1 MRRFRSS
8 TGRMW
13 KVEVAEADQLRIG
26 GPRSTIA
33 TSSQV
38 LRFSSTDGLICDLEE
53 YPSDWD
59 RFTEQGLYSLLGQAM
74 IDWVGFGRR

>member
-1 MRRFRSS
+1 MRKFRSS

-13 KVEVAEADQLRIG
+13 SVDIVEADQVRIG
-26 GPRSTIA
+26 SGRPTIA

-38 LRFSSTDGLICDLEE
+38 LRFTSPDGLVCDLEE

-74 IDWVGFGRR
+74 VDWLGSGRR

>member
-13 KVEVAEADQLRIG
+13 SVDIADADQLRIG
-26 GPRSTIA
+26 SKQATIA
-33 TSSQV
+33 TSSRV
-38 LRFSSTDGLICDLEE
+38 LRFSSGDGLVCDLEN

-59 RFTEQGLYSLLGQAM
+59 RFTDTGLLSLLGQAM
-74 IDWVGFGRR
+74 ADWVGSSRN

>member
-13 KVEVAEADQLRIG
+13 SVDVARAEQLRIG
-26 GPRSTIA
+26 SQRSTIA
-33 TSSQV
+33 TGAEV
-38 LRFSSTDGLICDLEE
+38 LRFASPDGLICDLED

-59 RFTEQGLYSLLGQAM
+59 RFTEQGLLSLLGQAM
-74 IDWVGFGRR
+74 TDWVSSGRR